1 MIDEHQWIE
10 GGLAVESV
18 LQAASREVEAIYIRQ
33 DRYDGRVARL
43 QLMAQRQGIPVT
55 RAPAD
60 VIAGFVSGERHGGI
74 IASVG
79 PRRLSTLNDLFTGVS
94 PVVFLIDGVEDPYN
108 FGQAVRSMYAAGI
121 DGLIVPPRNWLSAAA
136 TVIRASAGASE
147 YMPTAVSGT
156 VEAVAVAQ
164 ARGFAVAVA
173 TSVDARP
180 MTEVDLSGPLLLII
194 GGEKRGVARAV
205 EQAAELR
212 VSIPYGR
219 KIDLALGTSS
229 AVAVL
234 AFEILRRRQAAQ

>member
-1 MIDEHQWIE
+1 MIDEYQWIE

-18 LQAASREVEAIYIRQ
+18 LQAASRVIRAIYIRQ
-33 DRYDGRVARL
+33 DRYDGRAARL
-43 QLMAQRQGIPVT
+43 QQTAQKQGIPVT

-60 VIAGFVSGERHGGI
+60 VIAGFVPGERHGGI

-79 PRRLSTLNDLFTGVS
+79 PRRFSALDDLFTGAS

-108 FGQAVRSMYAAGI
+108 FGQAIRSMYAAGI
-121 DGLIVPPRNWLSAAA
+121 DGLIVPPRNWLSAAP

-156 VEAVAVAQ
+156 VDAVTLAQ
-164 ARGFAVAVA
+164 ARGLSVAVA
-173 TSVDARP
+173 TTVNAQP

-205 EQAAELR
+205 DQAAELR
-212 VSIPYGR
+212 VTIPYGR
-219 KIDLALGTSS
+219 KTDLALGTSS

-234 AFEILRRRQAAQ
+234 AFEILRRRQASL